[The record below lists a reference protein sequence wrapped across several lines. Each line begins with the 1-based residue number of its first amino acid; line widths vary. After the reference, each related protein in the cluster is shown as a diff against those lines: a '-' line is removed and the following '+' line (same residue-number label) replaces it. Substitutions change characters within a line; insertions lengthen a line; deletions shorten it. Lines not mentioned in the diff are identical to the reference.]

1 MIPELFLLGALVVL
15 LLVVSALGYWRLYR
29 ARVRQ
34 RRQRRQWETFNTWG
48 EPLPQEEAATER
60 DEAA

>member
-1 MIPELFLLGALVVL
+1 MIPELFLLGALMVL

-29 ARVRQ
+29 ARVRR

-48 EPLPQEEAATER
+48 EPLPQEEAAER

>member
-1 MIPELFLLGALVVL
+1 MIPELFLLGALMVL

-29 ARVRQ
+29 ARVRP

-48 EPLPQEEAATER
+48 EPPSQEEAVTER